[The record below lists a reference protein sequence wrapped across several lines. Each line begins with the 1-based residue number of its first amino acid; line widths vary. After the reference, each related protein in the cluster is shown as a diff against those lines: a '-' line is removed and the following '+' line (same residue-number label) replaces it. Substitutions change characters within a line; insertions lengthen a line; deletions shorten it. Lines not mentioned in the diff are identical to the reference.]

1 MFKGEDM
8 KGPTITKDNV
18 ETILDKKFIRVFDL
32 KYAEGRHYFDATR
45 RSLDNIVATKTE
57 EEFKKMLPDAV
68 SCIVI
73 IEQKGKE
80 PQLLFS
86 YEYRY
91 PAGRFLLGVPAGLLD
106 PQDANEENPVVA
118 TAIREIHEETG
129 IVVDTKRDEVE
140 VVNPFLFSTPGMT
153 DESNAL
159 VKVVLKLDD
168 LSELSQD
175 GAEGQECFDG
185 FCLVNKE
192 EAKRILKD
200 GVDANGHFYS
210 VYTWAALM
218 YFATDMWK

>member
-1 MFKGEDM
+1 M
-8 KGPTITKDNV
+8 KGPVITKDKV
-18 ETILDKKFIRVFDL
+18 EEVLDKRFIRVFDL
-32 KYAEGRHYFDATR
+32 QYEEGRHYFDATR
-45 RSLDNIVATKTE
+45 RPLDNIVATKTE

-73 IEQKGKE
+73 IEQKEKE

-91 PAGRFLLGVPAGLLD
+91 PTGRFLLGVPAGLLD
-106 PQDANEENPVVA
+106 PADEKEENPLIA

-129 IVVDTKRDEVE
+129 IVVKPGRDEVE
-140 VVNPFLFSTPGMT
+140 VVNPLLFSTPGMT

-159 VKVVLKLDD
+159 VKVVLRLDD
-168 LSELSQD
+168 LSLLSQE

-185 FCLVNKE
+185 FFLVNKE
-192 EAKRILKD
+192 EALKLLKD
-200 GVDANGHFYS
+200 GVDANGHYYS

>member
-1 MFKGEDM
+1 M
-8 KGPTITKDNV
+8 KGPIITKDKV

-32 KYAEGRHYFDATR
+32 QYAEGRHYFDATR
-45 RSLDNIVATKTE
+45 RSLDDLAAVKSE

-68 SCIVI
+68 SCVVI
-73 IEQKGKE
+73 IELPGQE
-80 PQLLFS
+80 PQLLLS

-106 PQDANEENPVVA
+106 KDDESAESPVIA

-129 IVVDTKRDEVE
+129 IIVDLDRDDVSII
-140 VVNPFLFSTPGMT
+140 NPLLFSTPGMT

-159 VKVVLKLDD
+159 VKIVLRLENLDQ
-168 LSELSQD
+168 LTQE

-192 EAKRILKD
+192 EAKEILKN
-200 GVDANGHFYS
+200 GVDKNGHFYS
-210 VYTWAALM
+210 MYTWAALTT
-218 YFATDMWK
+218 FVNE

>member
-1 MFKGEDM
+1 M
-8 KGPTITKDNV
+8 KGPVITADNV

-32 KYAEGRHYFDATR
+32 QYAEGRHYFDATR

-73 IEQKGKE
+73 IEHKGKE

-106 PQDANEENPVVA
+106 PRDVNEKCPVIA

-129 IVVDTKRDEVE
+129 IVVDLNRDEVS
-140 VVNPFLFSTPGMT
+140 VVNPLLFSTPGMT

-168 LSELSQD
+168 LSALHLSQE

-185 FCLVNKE
+185 FCLVTKE
-192 EAKRILKD
+192 EALKILKD

-218 YFATDMWK
+218 YFATDLWK